1 MSKILSFNNKLLA
14 NPSGL
19 KLLCNYDDLPL
30 LPPRTIRIRMRDGVI
45 PTHNFSATVL
55 SQVSTTPNIWDLSL
69 NASNWRAVCSSIN
82 PIEDLLQIIDGN
94 LEGVNGLIWFCQNCT
109 NLTSV
114 RLRNTSGVGNWQEA
128 FNKCSSLT
136 DVVGVDIS
144 GASGVVAM
152 FADCTS
158 LTDAPDLD
166 TSNLTSLLSMFRG
179 CSNLVNVPVYDL
191 SSVTSLES
199 IFKDCTSL
207 KTLPAWDTR
216 KVKRMLYMFQG
227 CTSLE
232 EPPNLDTRSLEVAS
246 YMFGGCSSLKRVPL
260 YDTSSLTHMSY
271 MFEDCVNVES
281 GALALYQQASS
292 QSTPPTY
299 HTDTFNN
306 CGTNTTTGSAE
317 LAQIPTNWK

>member
-1 MSKILSFNNKLLA
+1 
-14 NPSGL
+14 
-19 KLLCNYDDLPL
+19 
-30 LPPRTIRIRMRDGVI
+30 
-45 PTHNFSATVL
+45 
-55 SQVSTTPNIWDLSL
+55 
-69 NASNWRAVCSSIN
+69 
-82 PIEDLLQIIDGN
+82 
-94 LEGVNGLIWFCQNCT
+94 
-109 NLTSV
+109 
-114 RLRNTSGVGNWQEA
+114 
-128 FNKCSSLT
+128 
-136 DVVGVDIS
+136 
-144 GASGVVAM
+144 
-152 FADCTS
+152 
-158 LTDAPDLD
+158 
-166 TSNLTSLLSMFRG
+166 
-179 CSNLVNVPVYDL
+179 
-191 SSVTSLES
+191 
-199 IFKDCTSL
+199 
-207 KTLPAWDTR
+207 
-216 KVKRMLYMFQG
+216 MFQG

>member
-14 NPSGL
+14 NPSGS
-19 KLLCNYDDLPL
+19 KLLGNYEYSPL
-30 LPPRTIRIRMRDGVI
+30 LPPRTIRIRMRDGVT
-45 PTHNFSATVL
+45 PTHRGGRIVL
-55 SQVSTTPNIWDLSL
+55 SQVSSTPNIWDLFFDEYD
-69 NASNWRAVCSSIN
+69 WTAVCSNIN
-82 PIEDLLQIIDGN
+82 QREDLLQIIDGN
-94 LEGVNGLIWFCQNCT
+94 LEGVNVLLWFCQNCT

-114 RLRNTSGVGNWQEA
+114 RLRNTSGVGKWQEA

-136 DVVGVDIS
+136 DVAGVDIS
-144 GASGVVAM
+144 GASGVVAL

-158 LTDAPDLD
+158 LTDAPELD

-216 KVKRMLYMFQG
+216 NVKRMLYMFQG
-227 CTSLE
+227 CTALE
-232 EPPNLDTRSLEVAS
+232 EPPDLDTRSLEVAS

-260 YDTSSLTHMSY
+260 YNTSSLTHMSY
-271 MFEDCVNVES
+271 MFENCVNVER
-281 GALALYQQASS
+281 GAFALYQQASS
-292 QSTPPTY
+292 QSTPPMY